1 MLLWTWDENKSRRNI
16 RFHGISFETAVHVF
30 DDRYAATLENQY
42 RDEQR
47 WRTMGMIG
55 TVFVVAIHT
64 WPEYDD
70 ESGDELG
77 RIISARKATK
87 HEREAY
93 EEGKY

>member
-1 MLLWTWDENKSRRNI
+1 
-16 RFHGISFETAVHVF
+16 
-30 DDRYAATLENQY
+30 
-42 RDEQR
+42 
-47 WRTMGMIG
+47 MGMIG
-55 TVFVVAIHT
+55 TVFVVAFHT

>member
-1 MLLWTWDENKSRRNI
+1 
-16 RFHGISFETAVHVF
+16 
-30 DDRYAATLENQY
+30 
-42 RDEQR
+42 
-47 WRTMGMIG
+47 MGMIG

>member
-1 MLLWTWDENKSRRNI
+1 M
-16 RFHGISFETAVHVF
+16 F
-30 DDRYAATLENQY
+30 DDRYAATLEDQY

-47 WRTMGMIG
+47 LRTMGMIG
-55 TVFVVAIHT
+55 TVVVVLIHT
-64 WPEYDD
+64 WPEFDD